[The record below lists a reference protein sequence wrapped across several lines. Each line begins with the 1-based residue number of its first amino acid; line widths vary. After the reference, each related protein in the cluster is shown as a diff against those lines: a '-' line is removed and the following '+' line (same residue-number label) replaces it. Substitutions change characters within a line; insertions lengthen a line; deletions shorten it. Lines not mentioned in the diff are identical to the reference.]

1 MKKHQDSSSWFMQGK
16 KIKQNQTLK
25 TSVLSIASTE
35 KVQQKF
41 DSTHIQI

>member
-1 MKKHQDSSSWFMQGK
+1 MQGK
-16 KIKQNQTLK
+16 NQNQTLK
-25 TSVLSIASTE
+25 TSALSIASIE

>member
-1 MKKHQDSSSWFMQGK
+1 MKNPKIPHPDLCK
-16 KIKQNQTLK
+16 EKIKQNQTLK
-25 TSVLSIASTE
+25 TSVLSIASIE